1 MRMFQICCCWL
12 EKEEAMCQ
20 GNRDLFPTTARTEF
34 CQQPERARKLISA
47 SETVDENIAWLSPD
61 SRLMKLSRKLAI
73 PCNNS
78 DLQNC
83 NLLSSC
89 LF

>member
-1 MRMFQICCCWL
+1 
-12 EKEEAMCQ
+12 MCQ
-20 GNRDLFPTTARTEF
+20 GNRDLFPTTARNGF
-34 CQQPERARKLISA
+34 CQQSERARKPISA
-47 SETVDENIAWLSPD
+47 SETLGKNTAWLAPAF
-61 SRLMKLSRKLAI
+61 RLMKLSRKLAT

-83 NLLSSC
+83 DLLSLC